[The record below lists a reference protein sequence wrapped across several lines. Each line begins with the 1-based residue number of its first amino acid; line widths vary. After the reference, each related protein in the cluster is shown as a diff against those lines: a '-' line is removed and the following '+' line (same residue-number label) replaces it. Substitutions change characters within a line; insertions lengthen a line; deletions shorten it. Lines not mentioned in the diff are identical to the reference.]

1 MGEGPKTMDDPMHPE
16 TEPASLHTAPR
27 CGARTRSG
35 QPCRSPAVN
44 GRARCRMHG
53 GAKGSGGPTGE
64 RNGNYRTGRY
74 TKENMATTQSVR
86 RVLRDAKNLAKT
98 LRSRQ

>member
-1 MGEGPKTMDDPMHPE
+1 MTDDPMHPE
-16 TEPASLHTAPR
+16 TEPALTPPR

-44 GRARCRMHG
+44 GKARCRMHG
-53 GAKGSGGPTGE
+53 GAKGSGGPTGP

-74 TKENMATTQSVR
+74 TKEHLATLQSVR
-86 RVLRDAKNLAKT
+86 ILLREGRNLAKA
-98 LRSRQ
+98 LGSRQ

>member
-1 MGEGPKTMDDPMHPE
+1 MTDDPMHPE
-16 TEPASLHTAPR
+16 TEPAPVRNAPR

-35 QPCRSPAVN
+35 QSCRSPALK

-53 GAKGSGGPTGE
+53 GARGSGGPTGA

-74 TKENMATTQSVR
+74 TKENTAAMQSVR
-86 RVLRDAKNLAKT
+86 RLLREGKNLAKA
-98 LRSRQ
+98 LRGQQ